1 MPWLLSLHLIFM
13 VTWFSALFYLPRLFV
28 YHAMSSDSISVERFK
43 VMEGKL
49 YYGIMWPGGILTTLF
64 GLGLLFTN
72 LPFYSQALWMQLK
85 LAVVVL
91 VWAYHFYCGY
101 LLKRFKEDCNA
112 YGHVFYRWLNEIPV
126 LFLAAIVILV
136 MIQPF

>member
-1 MPWLLSLHLIFM
+1 MRWLLSLHLIFM

-28 YHAMSSDSISVERFK
+28 YHAMSSDRISVERFK

-64 GLGLLFTN
+64 GLSLLFVN
-72 LPFYSQALWMQLK
+72 LPLYSQALWMQVK

-101 LLKRFKEDCNA
+101 LLKRFKKDCNA
-112 YGHVFYRWLNEIPV
+112 YTHVFYRWLNEIPV

-136 MIQPF
+136 IMRPF